1 MYVIRQQRGKE
12 VVWLV
17 SPNPER
23 WGEQDRAMRF
33 ETRGDARRVA
43 LAIAVWG
50 DWSINAAGAAPPHVR
65 SWFWILLVVYIRLG
79 FRPAADRRSACAP
92 PAFPLYA

>member
-43 LAIAVWG
+43 LAIGVSG
-50 DWSINAAGAAPPHVR
+50 DWSISAGGAPPPRVR
-65 SWFWILLVVYIRLG
+65 SG
-79 FRPAADRRSACAP
+79 F
-92 PAFPLYA
+92 